1 MVNKKLLLEENSYIE
16 QYHQAIFKLMDKSD
30 ISKYT
35 YPLINLIHQTIENEI
50 KSLIAESYY
59 DEKTYKELK
68 IDNTHNLKSLIENE
82 NLKKYYDGIE
92 DFIKI
97 FDEYKEVVLY
107 FSNILGKNTFL
118 NSRYAIKTDKNEIT
132 LKEEIDYNAVYSN
145 WTKYSELY
153 SKIYL
158 MYISYSFSNTIIYF
172 KNKGKTDD
180 ELELIKIEIINEMR
194 EEFDETY
201 CATIYIFMD
210 KYIAR
215 NKYVDY
221 KYVN

>member
-97 FDEYKEVVLY
+97 FNEYKEVVLY

-201 CATIYIFMD
+201 CAIIYNFMD

>member
-1 MVNKKLLLEENSYIE
+1 MVNKKLLLEENCYIE

-30 ISKYT
+30 ISRYT

-59 DEKTYKELK
+59 DEKTYKELN
-68 IDNTHNLKSLIENE
+68 IDNTHNLKKLIENE
-82 NLKKYYDGIE
+82 NLKKYYDEID
-92 DFIKI
+92 DFIEI
-97 FDEYKEVVLY
+97 FNEYKKVVLY

-118 NSRYAIKTDKNEIT
+118 NSRYAIEKDKNETT
-132 LKEEIDYNAVYSN
+132 LKSEVDYNDVYSN

-158 MYISYSFSNTIIYF
+158 MYISYSFSNTVIYF
-172 KNKGKTDD
+172 KNKGKTEY
-180 ELELIKIEIINEMR
+180 ELELIKMEMINKMKK
-194 EEFDETY
+194 EFDEAY
-201 CATIYIFMD
+201 CAILYIFMD

-215 NKYVDY
+215 NKYIDY